1 MSDWICTECNNNEL
15 VEMDD
20 KTFKEMCKTLK
31 PNIKVMKKKSTRGM
45 RKMCPKCDA
54 YALGAEMD
62 PGYPIVTKDGLITE
76 FQELSE
82 KINW

>member
-1 MSDWICTECNNNEL
+1 
-15 VEMDD
+15 
-20 KTFKEMCKTLK
+20 
-31 PNIKVMKKKSTRGM
+31 M